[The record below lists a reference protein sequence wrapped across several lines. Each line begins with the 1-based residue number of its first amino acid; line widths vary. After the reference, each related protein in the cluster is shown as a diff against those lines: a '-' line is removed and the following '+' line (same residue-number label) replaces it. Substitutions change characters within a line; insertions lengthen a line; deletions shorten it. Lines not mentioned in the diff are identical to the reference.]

1 MLSLR
6 QRSGCGG
13 GDPHARRREACDD
26 RVVPPVD
33 KGRTELMV
41 RVRQIGHVCLVD
53 ARGEID
59 ASTVA
64 ELHVGLDGALRART
78 AVVVDL
84 CAVSFM
90 DSAGLHALL
99 VFRQQLLDEGRGVV
113 LACWPDGAVSMA
125 LSVSGTDTLFGVHP
139 DRDAAVAAAEIMLS
153 PTGESSDDG
162 SSPTGAYAA
171 LQLARK
177 VGAGVLAA
185 AVRTLRSKP

>member
-1 MLSLR
+1 MPQSGSRPTPVLRRVWWRLVRPIQAGRMPPPSPPVAAVRARYRPAALPAKISTRRRARWPMLSLR

-99 VFRQQLLDEGRGVV
+99 
-113 LACWPDGAVSMA
+113 
-125 LSVSGTDTLFGVHP
+125 
-139 DRDAAVAAAEIMLS
+139 
-153 PTGESSDDG
+153 
-162 SSPTGAYAA
+162 
-171 LQLARK
+171 
-177 VGAGVLAA
+177 
-185 AVRTLRSKP
+185 